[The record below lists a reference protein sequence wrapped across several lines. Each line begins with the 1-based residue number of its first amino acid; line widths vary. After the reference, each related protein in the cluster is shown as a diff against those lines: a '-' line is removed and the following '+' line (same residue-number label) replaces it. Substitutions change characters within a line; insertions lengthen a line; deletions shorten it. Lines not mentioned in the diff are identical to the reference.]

1 MASALGSSRQ
11 SVPACEGNQ
20 YDSSQNVASRNKSSP
35 FPNKLMVGLKRTLQ
49 IPASLWISS
58 GLQLES
64 TPWACQKTD
73 LSTGQLRLGPHFWL
87 PHVSASA
94 CLAGLGFKGA
104 CVFYPCANE
113 SCKKPFP
120 AFIVCKTPFHTNSA
134 LVTHSC
140 KMKSEMYK
148 ACPVCFH

>member
-11 SVPACEGNQ
+11 SVPACEGNE
-20 YDSSQNVASRNKSSP
+20 YDSSQNVASRNKSSL
-35 FPNKLMVGLKRTLQ
+35 FPNKLMVGLKRTLR
-49 IPASLWISS
+49 ISVSLWISS

-64 TPWACQKTD
+64 RPWACQKTD
-73 LSTGQLRLGPHFWL
+73 LSTGGPRLGPSFRL

-94 CLAGLGFKGA
+94 WLAGLGFKEA
-104 CVFYPCANE
+104 SAFYPCANE
-113 SCKKPFP
+113 SCKKTFP

-134 LVTHSC
+134 LVTHSW
-140 KMKSEMYK
+140 KMKPEMYK

>member
-11 SVPACEGNQ
+11 SVPACEGNE
-20 YDSSQNVASRNKSSP
+20 YDSSQNVASRNKSSR
-35 FPNKLMVGLKRTLQ
+35 FPNKLMVGLKRTLR
-49 IPASLWISS
+49 IPVSLWISS

-64 TPWACQKTD
+64 RLWACQKTD
-73 LSTGQLRLGPHFWL
+73 LSTGGPRLGPTFGYRMFQHL
-87 PHVSASA
+87 PDSP
-94 CLAGLGFKGA
+94 GLGFKGA
-104 CVFYPCANE
+104 CMFYPCANG

-120 AFIVCKTPFHTNSA
+120 AFIVCKSPFHTNSA

-140 KMKSEMYK
+140 KMEPEMYK